1 MGNVKIPLF
10 KKADLDA
17 SIGVF
22 FDGFSQVI
30 VAIAILVGTFGLDGG
45 TVFGTMMPGVLV
57 SVIVLNGGL
66 WLYYRHIAKQRG
78 DSNLTA
84 IPAGLQAGR
93 MFIWLFSIM
102 LPVFNSTGDAFMAFK
117 VGVLAHFIGGA
128 VFIIGAFVVPKIL
141 KIVPAGALFGS
152 LAGGAMAFLILQS
165 MDGTLKMPLVGW
177 LSLIVLFVIYLGKVN
192 TKLPAALI
200 AIVVGAGIAWATGS
214 MSFTTVTDSLANLN
228 FYIPNFTFWIFSGD
242 VISNTIPFLPIVIVF
257 SLNEVITGI
266 QAVEQAKECGDTH
279 FTTTKPLVLA
289 GAASMVG
296 ALFGNPLA
304 VGLYWG
310 YPGWKKMGSG
320 TGYHLG
326 IVVLYAIVGLTGLS
340 AIITAFIPEAVV
352 LPILVFVGISSYSQA
367 FEVVKKKYYP
377 AVIMASLPVVMDF
390 VVDNIAEGKL
400 QGFLAFDPGSAFVG
414 LLVGCVFVF
423 IIDNK
428 WLNAA
433 ITNVVALALTGI
445 GMIHSP
451 GLLFTDTYSPD
462 LGFVAAYSVLI
473 VAFLVLHFI
482 KFNHKSFEK
491 ASEEEKKMEMAEFME
506 NAKAAGLTFV
516 PAAGEA
522 QAEEAMEKTAE
533 EA

>member
-1 MGNVKIPLF
+1 MTDSVKIPLF

-17 SIGVF
+17 SICVF
-22 FDGFSQVI
+22 FDGFSKVI
-30 VAIAILVGTFGLDGG
+30 VAVAILLGTFGLDGA

-57 SVIVLNGGL
+57 NVIVLNGGL
-66 WLYYRHIAKQRG
+66 WLYYRHVAKSRG
-78 DSNLTA
+78 DRDLTA

-93 MFIWLFSIM
+93 MFIWLYSIM
-102 LPVFNSTGDAFMAFK
+102 LPVYNTTGDAQLAFK

-128 VFIIGAFVVPKIL
+128 VFIIGAFVVPLVL

-200 AIVVGAGIAWATGS
+200 AIVVGAGIAWATGA
-214 MSFTTVTDSLANLN
+214 MSFSTVTDSLQNLG
-228 FYIPNFTFWIFSGD
+228 FYIPNVTFGIFSGD
-242 VISNTIPFLPIVIVF
+242 VISKTLPFLPIIIVF

-266 QAVEQAKECGDTH
+266 QAVEQAKECGDTF

-289 GAASMVG
+289 GVSSMVG

-326 IVVLYAIVGLTGLS
+326 IVVLYALVGLTGLS

-367 FEVVKKKYYP
+367 FEVVTKKYYP

-390 VVDNIAEGKL
+390 IMDNVAEGKL
-400 QGFLAFDPGSAFVG
+400 AGFSAFDNGSAFVG

-423 IIDNK
+423 IIDND
-428 WLNAA
+428 WLKAS

-451 GLLFTDTYSPD
+451 GLLFTESYSPN
-462 LGFVAAYSVLI
+462 LGFVAVYCVLI
-473 VAFLVLHFI
+473 AGFLVLHLI
-482 KFNHKSFEK
+482 KFNQKAHQADLEAEK
-491 ASEEEKKMEMAEFME
+491 AAALAA
-506 NAKAAGLTFV
+506 AKQ
-516 PAAGEA
+516 E
-522 QAEEAMEKTAE
+522 
-533 EA
+533 